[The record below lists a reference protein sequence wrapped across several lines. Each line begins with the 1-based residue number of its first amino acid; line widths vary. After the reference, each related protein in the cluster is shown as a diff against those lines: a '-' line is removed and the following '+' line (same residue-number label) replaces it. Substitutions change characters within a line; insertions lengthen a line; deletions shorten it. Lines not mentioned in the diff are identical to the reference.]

1 MDIVVLSGKG
11 GTGKTTVATNLSKV
25 MSYAYVDCDV
35 EEPNGYIFL
44 KPEQSTAMDVTLNN
58 PVIDSDKCVHC
69 HACVTSCE
77 YNALVG
83 LLDKIIL
90 FEELCHGCGACQLV
104 CKTDAITEIERPIGE
119 IRISERFAMGML
131 NLKEPMG
138 GPIITELKKKTNHFN
153 NRIIDA
159 PPGTSCSVV
168 KSVEESD
175 FAILVTE
182 PTTFGLHDLIKAIE
196 LIEMMKV
203 PYGVIINRYD
213 GYSFMDE
220 YLEYKDILCLGK
232 IPFSKS
238 AAMLYSEGHLL
249 IEDDSYKTC
258 FVAMKKNL
266 EALLERRSS

>member
-44 KPEQSTAMDVTLNN
+44 KQKKTEQSKVLLLN
-58 PVIDSDKCVHC
+58 PVIDPNKCIHC
-69 HACVTSCE
+69 HSCVSSCE

-83 LLDKIIL
+83 LSDKIML
-90 FEELCHGCGACQLV
+90 FEELCHGCGACRLV
-104 CKTDAITEIERPIGE
+104 CKAGAITEAHREIGNLE
-119 IRISERFAMGML
+119 ISDDFGMGLL

-168 KSVEESD
+168 KSIEDSD

-196 LIEMMKV
+196 LIEMMKM
-203 PYGVIINRYD
+203 PYGVIINCYD

-220 YLEYKDILCLGK
+220 YLEYKNILCLGK

-258 FVAMKKNL
+258 FVAIKKNL
-266 EALLERRSS
+266 EALLGRRSS

>member
-44 KPEQSTAMDVTLNN
+44 KPEQSTEMEVTLKN
-58 PVIDSDKCVHC
+58 PVIDSGKCVHC

-83 LLDKIIL
+83 LLDKIML

-104 CKTDAITEIERPIGE
+104 CKADAMTETERPIGE
-119 IRISERFAMGML
+119 IRISEGFAMGLL

-138 GPIITELKKKTNHFN
+138 GPIISDLKEKTNHFK
-153 NRIIDA
+153 NRFIDA

-168 KSVEESD
+168 KSVEGSD

-182 PTTFGLHDLIKAIE
+182 PTTFGLHDLIKAVE
-196 LIEMMKV
+196 LIEMMKI

-213 GYSFMDE
+213 GYSLMDE
-220 YLEYKDILCLGK
+220 YLEYKNILCLGN
-232 IPFSKS
+232 IPFSRK
-238 AAMLYSEGHLL
+238 AAKLYSEGSLL
-249 IEDDSYKTC
+249 IEDDSYKNHFMTI
-258 FVAMKKNL
+258 KKNL
-266 EALLERRSS
+266 EDALERRTL